1 MNLDAWLSLLEQRH
15 PQAIELG
22 LGRCGAVYQRLG
34 SPRPAARVFTVA
46 GTNGKGSTVAYLE
59 AMSSSLGQQCGAFTS
74 PHIFH
79 FNERIRILGEPV
91 DDDCLV
97 RAFEQVEV
105 ARGEI
110 SLTYFE
116 FTTLAG
122 LLVLNLADLD
132 CAVLEVGL
140 GGRLDAVNLVDA
152 DCALITPIGLDHQ
165 EFLGPDLESISAE
178 KAGIIRPGAPVVCTE
193 SDPPM
198 PIIRTAAD
206 LQAPLFHRGRH
217 FDLVQAPGSD
227 STHLQFSL
235 GDQAMLIS
243 APAMRGNHQC
253 DNLAAA
259 LAAFVLLNPGCMAKA
274 AEISD
279 AIVNCSLPGR
289 IQQVSSSPD
298 IFLDVGHNELAAE
311 ALSGFLGESGR
322 FNTTCVLA
330 MLADKPVEAVALV
343 MKPFCQRWFCAE
355 SPGARGQSGE
365 RLAQRLKTVLPKADV
380 DIYGPPGEAMEAALS
395 SWETD
400 QTILVFGSFS
410 TVSAVADWLTNRRKQ
425 DGHDADRIIAGKSE
439 IVPEKN

>member
-1 MNLDAWLSLLEQRH
+1 
-15 PQAIELG
+15 
-22 LGRCGAVYQRLG
+22 
-34 SPRPAARVFTVA
+34 
-46 GTNGKGSTVAYLE
+46 
-59 AMSSSLGQQCGAFTS
+59 
-74 PHIFH
+74 
-79 FNERIRILGEPV
+79 
-91 DDDCLV
+91 
-97 RAFEQVEV
+97 
-105 ARGEI
+105 
-110 SLTYFE
+110 
-116 FTTLAG
+116 
-122 LLVLNLADLD
+122 
-132 CAVLEVGL
+132 L

-165 EFLGPDLESISAE
+165 EFLGPDLKSISAE

-227 STHLQFSL
+227 SAHLQFSL
-235 GDQAMLIS
+235 GDQAMVVS
-243 APAMRGNHQC
+243 APAMRGKHQC
-253 DNLAAA
+253 DNLATA

-343 MKPFCQRWFCAE
+343 MKPFCQRWFCAD

-380 DIYGPPGEAMEAALS
+380 DFYGPPGEAMEAALS
-395 SWETD
+395 NWETD

-425 DGHDADRIIAGKSE
+425 DGHDADRIIAVKSE